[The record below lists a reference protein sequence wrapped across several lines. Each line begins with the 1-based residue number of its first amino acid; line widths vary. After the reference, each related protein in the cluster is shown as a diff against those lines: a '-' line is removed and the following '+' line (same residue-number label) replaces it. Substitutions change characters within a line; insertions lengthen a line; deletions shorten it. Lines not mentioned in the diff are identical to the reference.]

1 MKHAVSISIGSSKRN
16 KAVEVNLLGE
26 AVRIE
31 RIGTDGDM
39 EAAALKYQEL
49 DGKVDAFGVGGADLE
64 ALVDGKAY
72 PFYSVRPMVRFVEKT
87 PLVDGGG
94 LKNTLENKA
103 AAFLDEKIGAYINQ
117 RGRKVLVPVGV
128 DRWGLSKSF
137 SEAGYEMVFGDM
149 MFGLDIP
156 IPVRTL
162 RALKTV
168 AALLMPIAGRLP
180 FEMLYPTGEKQEK
193 HVPKFVKYYHWAT
206 VIAGDCHYVKRHMPL
221 DGMQGKVVV
230 TNTTTPDDVE
240 FFRKVGI
247 KYLVTTTPVM
257 DGRSFGTNMMEA
269 ALVAVSGK
277 NRPLTWDELSGMI
290 AKLGFQPQLQDLET
304 SSQSSEHQTM
314 SSV

>member
-16 KAVEVNLLGE
+16 KSVEVNLLGE
-26 AVRIE
+26 TVRIE

-39 EAAALKYQEL
+39 EAAALKYKEL

-72 PFYSVRPMVRFVEKT
+72 PFYSVRPMARFVEKT

-137 SEAGYEMVFGDM
+137 SEAGYEIVFGDM

-156 IPVRTL
+156 IPVRSL

-193 HVPKFVKYYHWAT
+193 RVPKFVKHYHWAT

-221 DGMQGKVVV
+221 DGMQGKIVV

-257 DGRSFGTNMMEA
+257 EGRSFGTNMLEA

-290 AKLGFQPQLQDLET
+290 AQLGFQPQLQDLEASAKTT
-304 SSQSSEHQTM
+304 S
-314 SSV
+314 V